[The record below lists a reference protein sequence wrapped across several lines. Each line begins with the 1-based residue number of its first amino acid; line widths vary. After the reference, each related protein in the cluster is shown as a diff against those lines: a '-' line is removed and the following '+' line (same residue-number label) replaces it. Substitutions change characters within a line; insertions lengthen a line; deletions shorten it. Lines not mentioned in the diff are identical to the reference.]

1 MPKKLNLLA
10 LLFILLLALA
20 PLAWTA
26 DRINH
31 VFVTNFHNPQQI
43 TGAVDVGNIIP
54 HGELV
59 RRTDLI
65 VSPAQRHET
74 TQFTDAG
81 IIETDGFTFLV
92 LSLEGQVKG
101 RPFEGGSIGVILL
114 PDEEPVVRA
123 FQEEGQLH
131 LTLEAAVSVA
141 AYQAAYFSDSKS
153 SLPIAFPRYRVL
165 LYNSTDKTAS
175 VNLYAYLT
183 N

>member
-10 LLFILLLALA
+10 LALILFIALA
-20 PLAWTA
+20 PLAWTT
-26 DRINH
+26 DRISQ
-31 VFVTNFHNPQQI
+31 VFVTNFHDPQRV
-43 TGAVDVGNIIP
+43 TGAVEVRNVIP
-54 HGELV
+54 HAELV

-65 VSPAQRHET
+65 VSPAHRHET
-74 TQFTDAG
+74 TQLSDAG
-81 IIETDGFTFLV
+81 TIETDGFTFLV

-101 RPFEGGSIGVILL
+101 RPFEDGTVGAILL

-123 FQEEGQLH
+123 FQVEGQLH
-131 LTLEAAVSVA
+131 LTLEAAAAVA
-141 AYQAAYFSDSKS
+141 AHQSAYFSASES
-153 SLPIAFPRYRVL
+153 SLPIAFPRYRIL